1 MIYTFFMKK
10 FQKDKAPFPTTMVV
24 KKYLYL
30 YGQNDIVISFPG
42 IWVMIQI
49 LLMIL

>member
-24 KKYLYL
+24 K
-30 YGQNDIVISFPG
+30 S
-42 IWVMIQI
+42 IWIYMDKMI
-49 LLMIL
+49 